1 MDRKLKYRRSCAFLT
16 GLFAL
21 AFLAGCGGGGGGGAA
36 PAAGPPIISETVAAA
51 AGGTFTDDP
60 VQPTFTLIIPPGA
73 LSSDA
78 NLAVSAVPLPPAVG
92 PNQTAASNAFSV
104 TMNAVG
110 GGPVILRQPME
121 LRLVTPTPPV
131 HPQLGEIARLTGAT
145 WLRLSANFFRSSDS
159 TVVALTVD
167 PSGTFQVVH
176 RSLQRTTGPAVA
188 AGFDV
193 FMNETFLNE
202 NFFGDIVGLHT
213 LLNATTPAAAVALGV
228 QVDLAK
234 VPADIVA
241 VMTGADL
248 AAKDTALTDPVQG
261 PVITQRLIKADAVI
275 GVKGFYNNPADP
287 NDITMIRAGI
297 TCALCHINVTP
308 TEFQLTAGPTL
319 LPIGPLQVDGVP
331 NTAMDAGAILAATPF
346 FTVGAGAAFQA
357 DLLSWGPGA
366 FDVRALPDNPLDDGA
381 NNPTSNPPLWN
392 FVDLEEQGYQFGWD
406 GLFENDGINNNAL
419 ASQAEAVYD
428 LVMHANGAFG
438 TALGNLPPELSV
450 IPPQALLDALA
461 AAEVAVPGNVIVTQ
475 DLLDVQEWM
484 RSIVSPAPGPFNEDQ
499 AEQGFRLFHVTA
511 GCTSCHENVDLS
523 GPGLFTFVQGALPLG
538 DLAGG
543 IRIPSLRGVSRTA
556 PYFHNHAA
564 PALADVITNFIN
576 RNLIP
581 SVLTAEEQAALVEY
595 LKSL

>member
-1 MDRKLKYRRSCAFLT
+1 
-16 GLFAL
+16 
-21 AFLAGCGGGGGGGAA
+21 
-36 PAAGPPIISETVAAA
+36 
-51 AGGTFTDDP
+51 
-60 VQPTFTLIIPPGA
+60 
-73 LSSDA
+73 
-78 NLAVSAVPLPPAVG
+78 
-92 PNQTAASNAFSV
+92 
-104 TMNAVG
+104 
-110 GGPVILRQPME
+110 ME

-131 HPQLGEIARLTGAT
+131 HPQLGEIARLTGAA
-145 WLRLSANFFRSSDS
+145 WQRLSANFFRTSDS

-248 AAKDTALTDPVQG
+248 AAKDAALADPAVTRQ
-261 PVITQRLIKADAVI
+261 LIKAGAVI
-275 GVKGFYNNPADP
+275 GVKGVYATPVPAD
-287 NDITMIRAGI
+287 DVMISAGL

-308 TEFQLTAGPTL
+308 TEFLLNAGATL

-331 NTAMDAGAILAATPF
+331 NTAMDAGAILALTPF
-346 FTVGAGAAFQA
+346 AQTAGQA
-357 DLLSWGPGA
+357 TIDLLNGWGPGA
-366 FDVRALPDNPLDDGA
+366 FDVRALPDNPLDDGVD
-381 NNPTSNPPLWN
+381 NPTSNPPLWN

-438 TALGNLPPELSV
+438 IAPFSGPPTGNLPPELSV
-450 IPPQALLDALA
+450 IPPQALLDRLA
-461 AAEVAVPGNVIVTQ
+461 AADAAVPPGVPGNDIVTQ
-475 DLLDVQEWM
+475 DLLDVQAWM
-484 RSIVSPAPGPFNEDQ
+484 RSIVSPAPGPFNEAQ
-499 AEQGFRLFHVTA
+499 AEQGFKLFHVTA
-511 GCTSCHENVDLS
+511 GCVSCHANVDLS
-523 GPGLFTFVQGALPLG
+523 GPGLFIFVQPQAPLG

-543 IRIPSLRGVSRTA
+543 IRLPSLRGVSRTA

-564 PALADVITNFIN
+564 LTLEAVITNFIN
-576 RNLIP
+576 QNLIP
-581 SVLTAEEQAALVEY
+581 SALTLEEQAALVEY